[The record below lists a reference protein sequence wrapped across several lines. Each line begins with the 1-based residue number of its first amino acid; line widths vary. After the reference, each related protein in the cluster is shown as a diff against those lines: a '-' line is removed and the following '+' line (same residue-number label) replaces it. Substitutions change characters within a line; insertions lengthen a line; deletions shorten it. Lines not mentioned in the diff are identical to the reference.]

1 MKPKFDNKFHE
12 VVYNLNQLFGKVE
25 EVLAIITLWILIAV
39 CVVFISARFI
49 FHVPTPW
56 ADELARYFLIL
67 LGWMGAAYAS
77 SHNDHL
83 SIDIIGGIVEKRAK
97 DPEKILAVLDRIAQ
111 ILSLIF
117 LMIFLYFYTVFCIK
131 MYHSGTPS
139 STLPFDMWVPISLV
153 LVGGILVLL
162 HSVCYV
168 LLPKRYWHIQE
179 PQKDDGNKEERV

>member
-117 LMIFLYFYTVFCIK
+117 LIRCFVSRCTIPERLPLLCPLTC
-131 MYHSGTPS
+131 GCPS
-139 STLPFDMWVPISLV
+139 AWFW
-153 LVGGILVLL
+153 
-162 HSVCYV
+162 
-168 LLPKRYWHIQE
+168 
-179 PQKDDGNKEERV
+179 

>member
-67 LGWMGAAYAS
+67 LGWMGAR
-77 SHNDHL
+77 L
-83 SIDIIGGIVEKRAK
+83 CFFT
-97 DPEKILAVLDRIAQ
+97 Q
-111 ILSLIF
+111 
-117 LMIFLYFYTVFCIK
+117 
-131 MYHSGTPS
+131 
-139 STLPFDMWVPISLV
+139 
-153 LVGGILVLL
+153 
-162 HSVCYV
+162 
-168 LLPKRYWHIQE
+168 
-179 PQKDDGNKEERV
+179 

>member
-117 LMIFLYFYTVFCIK
+117 FDDFPVFLYGVLYQDV
-131 MYHSGTPS
+131 
-139 STLPFDMWVPISLV
+139 PFRNAFLYSAL
-153 LVGGILVLL
+153 
-162 HSVCYV
+162 
-168 LLPKRYWHIQE
+168 
-179 PQKDDGNKEERV
+179 

>member
-97 DPEKILAVLDRIAQ
+97 DPEKISRIRPDRANP
-111 ILSLIF
+111 LPDF
-117 LMIFLYFYTVFCIK
+117 FDDFPVFLYGVLYQDV
-131 MYHSGTPS
+131 
-139 STLPFDMWVPISLV
+139 PFRNAFLYSAL
-153 LVGGILVLL
+153 
-162 HSVCYV
+162 
-168 LLPKRYWHIQE
+168 
-179 PQKDDGNKEERV
+179 